1 VRKAIVGAL
10 LLTGAAAVVARPA
23 AVAARPAAP
32 DPAALLGG
40 NNPAELTASLRGV
53 LLTFLP
59 TPLYE
64 DHKHWGGQ
72 KEVTRGLKWKGE
84 GLDFH
89 AEPQKS
95 LKNDGLWWR
104 VQVTATD
111 LEKTLVFEIRDVKQ
125 PGPGKMTFTAFVA
138 FGTDIEYER
147 QRWDAGH
154 RLLST
159 SIRGRA
165 KVNLTLHCEA
175 TSRFEDK
182 GKLIPDAVFRLR
194 VVSSDFRY
202 EHLKFEH
209 VAGVGGEAAKL
220 IGETAIANVHLW
232 RPSLEQK
239 LLDKANAA
247 IVKGGD
253 TKEVRVGLGKLF
265 GKTPDKAPDK
275 AAKKP

>member
-1 VRKAIVGAL
+1 VRRAIVGAL
-10 LLTGAAAVVARPA
+10 VLAGAVGAAAAAPPA
-23 AVAARPAAP
+23 AAP

-40 NNPAELTASLRGV
+40 NNPAELAASLRST

-89 AEPQKS
+89 AEPQRS

-104 VQVTATD
+104 VKVTADD
-111 LEKTLVFEIRDVKQ
+111 LEKTLVFEVRDVQ
-125 PGPGKMTFTAFVA
+125 RPEPGKMTFAAFVS
-138 FGTDIEYER
+138 FGTEIEYER

-154 RLLST
+154 RIFST

-165 KVNLTLHCEA
+165 NVNLTLHCEA
-175 TSRFEDK
+175 TTRFEDK
-182 GKLIPDAVFRLR
+182 GHLFPDTIFRMR
-194 VVSSDFRY
+194 VTSSDFRY
-202 EHLKFEH
+202 EHVKFEH

-220 IGETAIANVHLW
+220 IGEAARANLHLW
-232 RPSLEQK
+232 KPSLEQK
-239 LLDKANAA
+239 LVDKANAA
-247 IVKGGD
+247 IVKAGD
-253 TKEVRVGLGKLF
+253 TKEVRIGLGKLF
-265 GKTPDKAPDK
+265 GTDPVKP
-275 AAKKP
+275 AKKP